1 MTEPRVRPTEIPGLL
16 LMDLALQ
23 YNDDG
28 WFKEGWHREKM
39 TDLGLPDFDPVQH
52 NVTHVVSRGITRG
65 FLAEPWDRIVA
76 VVRGRAL
83 GAWVDLRR
91 GPGFGRTLTH
101 ALDPS
106 LSVFVP
112 RGVANAHQVLEDDTT
127 FTYLMEQHWTPMGRS
142 RAVTVDLFDPALGI
156 DWPIGRDRALVA
168 HRDTLNPLLANAT
181 PMGPRRTLV
190 AGIETRL
197 GRALLAEL
205 PGADGVTTADL
216 APRAV
221 TPVDLS
227 AYDVLVNAHG
237 KTASGFPDAASP
249 DETWTGAAERAHR
262 LADVARRH
270 HLRYVHVSADCV
282 FDRSAPAHTEDEP
295 LSLAHPHGQALAA
308 GELVAAGVPRHLVVR
323 TGWVMGREGSFVE
336 QAATAARRREPI
348 EVRGDQFGRLT
359 FADQLA
365 AGITHLLDS
374 GAAPGTYNLT
384 GDGRVVGWVDVARRV
399 FQLSGSEPGLVRE
412 VPGPAGAPES
422 ATLDLERM
430 KSTGFRPG
438 NAWLEVADHLPRP
451 AEHPRP
457 LEVSSVSPPPAPEPP
472 RGGAPFKVLFVCT
485 ANICRSAYADV
496 VARGL
501 DLPGV
506 EFSSAGTRAL
516 VGQPIDP
523 PMTAGITAGDP
534 TAHRARQLTRDLV
547 AEADLILTMGSD
559 HRRYILDEWPTLG
572 RKAFIIGHVARE
584 MAGLPDDVRLETLVD
599 HLWQHRSS
607 NPADEVADPYRRG
620 DAAARTAASSIDG
633 YLDSISGGL
642 GALSEKDRS
651 NR

>member
-1 MTEPRVRPTEIPGLL
+1 MNELRVRTTEIPGLL
-16 LMDLALQ
+16 VLELALQ
-23 YNDDG
+23 HNDDG

-39 TDLGLPDFDPVQH
+39 TALGLPDFDPVQH

-65 FLAEPWDRIVA
+65 FLAEPWDRIVG
-76 VVRGRAL
+76 VVQGRAM
-83 GAWVDLRR
+83 GAWVDLRP
-91 GPGFGRTLTH
+91 GTGFGRTLTH
-101 ALDPS
+101 DLDPG
-106 LSVFVP
+106 LAVFVP

-127 FTYLMEQHWTPMGRS
+127 FSYLMEQHWTPKGRS
-142 RAVTVDLFDPALGI
+142 RAVTVDLFDPTLGI
-156 DWPIGRDRALVA
+156 DWPIGRERAIVA
-168 HRDTLNPLLANAT
+168 HRDTLNPLLANT
-181 PMGPRRTLV
+181 VPMGPRRTLV
-190 AGIETRL
+190 AGTETRL

-237 KTASGFPDAASP
+237 ETATGLPDSISS
-249 DETWTGAAERAHR
+249 EESWTGAAERALR

-282 FDRSAPAHTEDEP
+282 FDRSAPAHAEDEP

-336 QAATAARRREPI
+336 QAATAARRRERLD
-348 EVRGDQFGRLT
+348 VVSDRFGRLT

-374 GAAPGTYNLT
+374 GARPGTYNLT
-384 GDGRVVGWVDVARRV
+384 GDGRVVGWNDVARRV
-399 FQLSGSEPGLVRE
+399 FQLSGADPNLVRE
-412 VPGPAGAPES
+412 VPAPAGTPEG
-422 ATLDLERM
+422 AVLALDHV
-430 KSTGFRPG
+430 KASGFRPG
-438 NAWLEVADHLPRP
+438 NSWLEIGDHLPRP

-457 LEVSSVSPPPAPEPP
+457 VAVTDAPPPAEPA
-472 RGGAPFKVLFVCT
+472 RGPAPYKVLFVCT

-496 VARGL
+496 VARSAGV
-501 DLPGV
+501 PGV

-516 VGQPIDP
+516 VDQAIDP
-523 PMTAGITAGDP
+523 PMAANVRAGDP

-547 AEADLILTMGSD
+547 SEADLILTMGSD

-584 MAGLPDDVRLETLVD
+584 LAQLPEDVTLAGLVE
-599 HLWQHRSS
+599 HLWQHRSAT
-607 NPADEVADPYRRG
+607 PADEVADPYRRG
-620 DAAARTAASSIDG
+620 DAAALGAANSIDG
-633 YLDSISGGL
+633 YLGSITEGL
-642 GALSEKDRS
+642 RALADKERS
-651 NR
+651 A

>member
-1 MTEPRVRPTEIPGLL
+1 MTEPRIRTTEIPGLL
-16 LMDLALQ
+16 LLDLALQ
-23 YNDDG
+23 HNDDG

-39 TDLGLPDFDPVQH
+39 TALGLPDFDPVQH

-65 FLAEPWDRIVA
+65 FLAEPWDRIVS
-76 VVRGRAL
+76 VVRGRAM
-83 GAWVDLRR
+83 GAWVDLRP

-101 ALDPS
+101 DLFPAVA
-106 LSVFVP
+106 VFVP

-127 FTYLMEQHWTPMGRS
+127 FTYLMEQHWTPKGRS
-142 RAVTVDLFDPALGI
+142 RASAVDLFDPTLGI
-156 DWPIGRDRALVA
+156 DWPIGRDRAIVA
-168 HRDTLNPLLANAT
+168 HRDTLNPVLANAT

-190 AGIETRL
+190 AGTETRL

-216 APRAV
+216 APRAA

-237 KTASGFPDAASP
+237 ETADGFPDSFDAEES
-249 DETWTGAAERAHR
+249 WSGSSERALR

-270 HLRYVHVSADCV
+270 HLRYVHVSADPV
-282 FDRSAPAHTEDEP
+282 FERSAPVHSEDEP

-336 QAATAARRREPI
+336 QAATAARRRERI
-348 EVRGDQFGRLT
+348 DVVGGRFGRLT

-374 GAAPGTYNLT
+374 GARPGTYNLT
-384 GDGRVVGWVDVARRV
+384 GDGKVVGWTDVARRV
-399 FQLSGSEPGLVRE
+399 FQLSGADPNLVRE
-412 VPGPAGAPES
+412 VPAQAAGPDG
-422 ATLDLERM
+422 ATLDLERI
-430 KSTGFRPG
+430 KAAGFRPG
-438 NAWLEVADHLPRP
+438 NAWLEIADHLPRP

-457 LEVSSVSPPPAPEPP
+457 VAVADAPPQAAPA
-472 RGGAPFKVLFVCT
+472 RGSRPYQVLFVCT

-496 VARGL
+496 VARAAGV
-501 DLPGV
+501 PGV

-516 VGQPIDP
+516 VDRAIDP
-523 PMTAGITAGDP
+523 PMAANVRAGEAA
-534 TAHRARQLTRDLV
+534 AHSARQLTRDLV
-547 AEADLILTMGSD
+547 ADADLILTMGAD

-572 RKAFIIGHVARE
+572 RKAFVIGHVARE
-584 MAGLPDDVRLETLVD
+584 LAQLPEHVTLAGLTE

-607 NPADEVADPYRRG
+607 NPDDEVADPYRRG
-620 DAAARTAASSIDG
+620 DAAALAAATSIDG
-633 YLDSISGGL
+633 YLESITAGL
-642 GALSEKDRS
+642 RALHDKDRS
-651 NR
+651 SG